1 MNKAKG
7 VVMAKKSTIGQENP
21 SEIINSLI
29 EENES
34 LKAVVSDYSEL
45 KKFAEEV
52 VEKHNTL
59 VVEYK
64 NRQTELQEEK
74 EENGKLK
81 EEIEQKDHQ
90 IIRQKEIIADLDK
103 KLVDFQNHIN
113 RLIEKFNDIEQD
125 NNRLRSTVESLEKYI
140 EIMDQKVKPI
150 KNERGAGRKK
160 KYTQEQIDKVIEMKN
175 EDKDYDNIVEFMDK
189 TFDHR
194 KWDIKEIK
202 YIYSRYK

>member
-1 MNKAKG
+1 M
-7 VVMAKKSTIGQENP
+7 VKKNTNLQGNP
-21 SEIINSLI
+21 SEIIASLV

-59 VVEYK
+59 VSEYK
-64 NRQTELQEEK
+64 NKQSEIAEIREQNSNLNK
-74 EENGKLK
+74 
-81 EEIEQKDHQ
+81 EIEQREHQ
-90 IIRQKEIIADLDK
+90 IKRQKEIIADLDK

-113 RLIEKFNDIEQD
+113 RLLDKFNDIEQD
-125 NNRLRSTVESLEKYI
+125 NSRLKSTVESLEKYI
-140 EIMDQKVKPI
+140 EIMDQKGKPI

-160 KYTQEQIDKVIEMKN
+160 KYTIEQIEKVVELKKR
-175 EDKDYDNIVEFMDK
+175 EQDYDVIVKYMNE
-189 TFDHR
+189 HYSNR